1 MVSCLQKMSFIK
13 INTFVLFSFV
23 DPSQAYITSPLTTT
37 DGTLELHSNPFLENV
52 TLETVADTNS
62 FDHITV
68 LRIGT
73 PNNGSPNY
81 SGSVSSP
88 GPANGGTSPS
98 SCRIYGNGRLVGSTL
113 KQSPSFREAMRSNHY
128 ESYNPRLQNTS
139 RPQSALVMSSDMSG
153 SHASSGT
160 LPTTITGN
168 RTLISTEYVS
178 RSRTLDSSN
187 TAEQIKEQHQQ
198 PLTQIKP
205 KCSSFRTYRELPRV
219 ECDSPEASQNLA
231 TTSTTSAS
239 SSSFSTS
246 FYSLSPASTPSSS
259 VVNSPT
265 CEEAPPLIRT
275 DLHSISNSSE
285 VTSNCS
291 HVPPVISVTT
301 SSSSCTSS
309 SSSSSSGLSSSH
321 ASQSTVI
328 LRAHNKNKN
337 TSKASSSLDDP
348 TDEDEMVT
356 LTEDSDLQTLST
368 AASQRAKL
376 PSESFMT
383 VSRL

>member
-1 MVSCLQKMSFIK
+1 M
-13 INTFVLFSFV
+13 LFSFA
-23 DPSQAYITSPLTTT
+23 DPSQAYITSPLTMT

-52 TLETVADTNS
+52 TLETVADANS

-81 SGSVSSP
+81 SGSASSP
-88 GPANGGTSPS
+88 GPANGGASPS
-98 SCRIYGNGRLVGSTL
+98 SCRLYGNGRLVGNTL
-113 KQSPSFREAMRSNHY
+113 KQSPSFREAMRGNHY
-128 ESYNPRLQNTS
+128 ESYNARLQNTS
-139 RPQSALVMSSDMSG
+139 RPQSALVMSSDMFG
-153 SHASSGT
+153 SHASCNT

-187 TAEQIKEQHQQ
+187 TPEQIKEQQSQ
-198 PLTQIKP
+198 TQTKP
-205 KCSSFRTYRELPRV
+205 KSSSFRTYRELPRV
-219 ECDSPEASQNLA
+219 DCDSPEASQNLA

-275 DLHSISNSSE
+275 DLHSISSSSE

-328 LRAHNKNKN
+328 LRAYNNKSKN
-337 TSKASSSLDDP
+337 TGKTSSSLDDP
-348 TDEDEMVT
+348 TDEDEVVT

-368 AASQRAKL
+368 ALSQRAKL